1 MADVTGLGE
10 APGRADP
17 GAVDGAHREHGELG
31 DRWRP
36 LDGWVHFLLPS
47 PCLGCGVPLPARRS
61 PLGLCRACRRALPA
75 AAETA
80 CPGCGAPLAAAAVPP
95 GYRCGACRARPP
107 AFERLVVPWSY
118 APPLDAVILALKFR
132 RLERLGGDLG
142 AALAAAAGER
152 LAGCDLVV
160 PVPLHWR
167 RRWTR
172 GYNQAAS
179 IARSLAGRLG
189 VPAADPLVRRRATPP
204 QTSLDRLE
212 RRRNLRAAFALSR
225 AAAVRRRTVALVD
238 DVVTTGATLDAA
250 ARCLLDAGAAA
261 VVAVAA
267 ARTPEGI

>member
-1 MADVTGLGE
+1 M
-10 APGRADP
+10 
-17 GAVDGAHREHGELG
+17 
-31 DRWRP
+31 
-36 LDGWVHFLLPS
+36 
-47 PCLGCGVPLPARRS
+47 PA
-61 PLGLCRACRRALPA
+61 
-75 AAETA
+75 
-80 CPGCGAPLAAAAVPP
+80 
-95 GYRCGACRARPP
+95 GYRCGDCRARPP
-107 AFERLVVPWSY
+107 AYERLVVPWRY

-152 LAGCDLVV
+152 LDGCDLVV

-179 IARSLAGRLG
+179 IARPLAVRLG
-189 VPAADPLVRRRATPP
+189 VPAADALVRRRATPP
-204 QTSLDRLE
+204 QTSLDRAA
-212 RRRNLRAAFALSR
+212 RRRNLRAAFALPR
-225 AAAVRRRTVALVD
+225 PAVVRRRTVALVD

-250 ARCLLDAGAAA
+250 ARCLLAAGAAA